1 MDELALHNF
10 TGDNLA
16 RPSSPDNLH
25 ALLEDVENF
34 IPGSNE
40 RTNSLEQLRSALVDR
55 SSVLRP
61 KAMGDHDLSRSGART
76 RVGTGASSF
85 LHGGVSPDDG
95 HMLDDLYGEST
106 GGMSSIPEHSGTD
119 GLWGPTGSHYVSTS
133 VFVALEPSLG
143 PVSQDGSEYDDIE
156 GTFQMD
162 DIGDTLPPAIPTTY
176 SHLHSRAT
184 TTISSSSTKQPA
196 STSIQTHSAGTTAAR
211 IIGGPHVNRALP
223 GSQSSTA
230 AAILQDVG
238 FAAVAAGA
246 PGAAGVLSG
255 NLNIGD
261 LLLFV
266 RFDVEPRIGKSAP
279 SAAVR
284 SPVARPPSK
293 TNVQMSNL
301 AREEQ
306 AAIPHVSADV
316 ILLGVRIILPEP
328 DKRLSHKEVEQ
339 RRREKAKQYFDELRG
354 LLPYGGDSAKFD
366 KNAILHHSIALI
378 KQLLSERQQCPTC
391 ANCKEKIPNR
401 YHCKFDLV
409 PAGRASVQLCEK
421 SHFGSFRAFLMVG
434 TCSGRVQYRLEHCAA
449 KRQSSLLPSG
459 CKSQPLAPGRG
470 KYREAEGGEGREGK
484 GRASPGEAKLMC
496 QGCWRMK
503 QNQHALV
510 GREQDKDDGKF

>member
-1 MDELALHNF
+1 MDDLTLHGF
-10 TGDNLA
+10 HGDSLP

-55 SSVLRP
+55 SSMLKP
-61 KAMGDHDLSRSGART
+61 KGLGDHDMSRSGTRT
-76 RVGTGASSF
+76 RGGTGASSF
-85 LHGGVSPDDG
+85 LHGGVSPDDT

-119 GLWGPTGSHYVSTS
+119 GLWGPAHTH
-133 VFVALEPSLG
+133 FDA
-143 PVSQDGSEYDDIE
+143 SEYDDIE

-162 DIGDTLPPAIPTTY
+162 DIGDTLPPTMPTTY

-184 TTISSSSTKQPA
+184 TTISSAATKQA
-196 STSIQTHSAGTTAAR
+196 TSASIQSHSAGTTAAR
-211 IIGGPHVNRALP
+211 IIGGPHVNRSIP
-223 GSQSSTA
+223 GSQTSSAA
-230 AAILQDVG
+230 AAIIQDVG
-238 FAAVAAGA
+238 FAAVAAGV

-255 NLNIGD
+255 NLNIG
-261 LLLFV
+261 
-266 RFDVEPRIGKSAP
+266 KSAA

-306 AAIPHVSADV
+306 AAIPHVSADD
-316 ILLGVRIILPEP
+316 LGGAPVVPMQPEP

-378 KQLLSERQQCPTC
+378 KQLLSELEQEEASSAKTEQEPGTPTMAEFRCCFDVTRQPLCFTGLDSRIWE
-391 ANCKEKIPNR
+391 ANT
-401 YHCKFDLV
+401 
-409 PAGRASVQLCEK
+409 
-421 SHFGSFRAFLMVG
+421 AFCTLLG
-434 TCSGRVQYRLEHCAA
+434 YTRLEI
-449 KRQSSLLPSG
+449 SGLSLLSATAPADTEASSERWHHMINSPQATPVSYMCKLQRKDSQQVSCNIDLSIVRRNGKAHCFLVAANPS
-459 CKSQPLAPGRG
+459 L
-470 KYREAEGGEGREGK
+470 
-484 GRASPGEAKLMC
+484 
-496 QGCWRMK
+496 
-503 QNQHALV
+503 
-510 GREQDKDDGKF
+510 